1 MTMLER
7 FEHYLVEEDYRP
19 GDRLPGELELAERFG
34 VSRGTI
40 REIIIHLT
48 LLGVLERAPRRGT
61 VVAVPPAEAI
71 GRTLAFQ
78 LRWLGCGREEL
89 KAARLMIETAM
100 IPELIRCITPAQAD
114 RIGALI
120 DEMEGS
126 AADPEN
132 ADRLDLAFHLALF
145 EITGS
150 RILQVFAQV
159 LTLLFDR
166 EHRKPYL
173 VPAAVQRSVDSHREM
188 LRAVLGHDEVRMR
201 ALIEEHIRPL

>member
-1 MTMLER
+1 MTMLEQ
-7 FEHYLVEEDYRP
+7 FETYLIESGFRP
-19 GDRLPGELELAERFG
+19 GDRLPGELELAVRFG

-40 REIIIHLT
+40 REIIVHLT

-61 VVAVPPAEAI
+61 VVAVPTADAI
-71 GRTLAFQ
+71 GRSLAFQ

-89 KAARLMIETAM
+89 KSARQMIETAM

-114 RIGALI
+114 RIGSLI
-120 DEMEGS
+120 DEMER
-126 AADPEN
+126 AAEEPEK

-145 EITGS
+145 EVTGS

-166 EHRKPYL
+166 EYRKPYL
-173 VPAAVQRSVDSHREM
+173 TPEAVRHSVAFHRQM
-188 LRAVLGHDEVRMR
+188 LHAVLKRDGERLQ
-201 ALIEEHIRPL
+201 ALIAEHIRPL

>member
-7 FEHYLVEEDYRP
+7 FENYLVEEDFKP
-19 GDRLPGELELAERFG
+19 GDRLPGELELAKRFG

-61 VVAVPPAEAI
+61 VVAIPPAGAI

-126 AADPEN
+126 AGDPEK
-132 ADRLDLAFHLALF
+132 ADRLDLGFHLALF

-159 LTLLFDR
+159 LTLLFDS
-166 EHRKPYL
+166 EHRKPFR

-188 LRAVLGHDEVRMR
+188 LRAVLNRDAARMR
-201 ALIEEHIRPL
+201 QLLEDHIRPL